1 VYLPDLGL
9 IFVFDFQ
16 IFFIFDGENSTFL
29 KLFASKGHYERSDK
43 RRSSGRKTLTGG
55 RASFSKVK
63 RLLLRFN
70 TLLKKHSSY
79 APVKNRPQ
87 DH

>member
-1 VYLPDLGL
+1 MNGVTNDEQG
-9 IFVFDFQ
+9 
-16 IFFIFDGENSTFL
+16 GM
-29 KLFASKGHYERSDK
+29 
-43 RRSSGRKTLTGG
+43 KTLTGS
-55 RASFSKVK
+55 RASFLKVN
-63 RLLLRFN
+63 RLLLKFN